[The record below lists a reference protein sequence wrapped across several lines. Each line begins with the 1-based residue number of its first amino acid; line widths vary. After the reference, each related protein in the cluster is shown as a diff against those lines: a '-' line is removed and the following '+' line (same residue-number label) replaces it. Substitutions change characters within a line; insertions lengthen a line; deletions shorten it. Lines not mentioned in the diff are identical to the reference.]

1 MTNLDKLLISI
12 RYSNSEKRGILLEL
26 LPDASNIADVS
37 IAHNLPIEIIRD
49 WYDMSE
55 RVLGAYRL
63 DEHRHPGFILAQISG

>member
-12 RYSNSEKRGILLEL
+12 RYSNSQRRGILLAL
-26 LPDASNIADVS
+26 LPDASNIDEVS
-37 IAHNLPIEIIRD
+37 KAHNLPIEVIRS

-63 DEHRHPGFILAQISG
+63 DEHRHAGFLLAHISG